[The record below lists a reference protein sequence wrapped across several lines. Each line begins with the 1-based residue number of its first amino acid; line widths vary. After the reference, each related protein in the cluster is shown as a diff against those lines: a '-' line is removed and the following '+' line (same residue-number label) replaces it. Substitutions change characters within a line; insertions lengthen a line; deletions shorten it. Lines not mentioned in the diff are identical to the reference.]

1 MLDAFVVLTPVHSRL
16 SNVDFYKL
24 DNTSTGGKNL
34 LCVCVSVC
42 VVVVFCLFCFSLF
55 LFVCLVSLLLFL
67 IHIDTSC
74 ESFAL
79 GAPFNKMCSDLTFCA
94 LWKRKKA
101 ALKVLTTDRAWGTR
115 VEGLTV
121 QFFSGTGVTTVAGL
135 RVVTATSS
143 FARDRAARDGHLTPA
158 FP

>member
-1 MLDAFVVLTPVHSRL
+1 M
-16 SNVDFYKL
+16 
-24 DNTSTGGKNL
+24 
-34 LCVCVSVC
+34 CVSVC
-42 VVVVFCLFCFSLF
+42 VGVVFCLFCFSLF
-55 LFVCLVSLLLFL
+55 FFVFVCLFVCLVSLLLFL

-74 ESFAL
+74 EGFAL
-79 GAPFNKMCSDLTFCA
+79 GAPFNEMCSDLTLCA

-115 VEGLTV
+115 VEGLSV
-121 QFFSGTGVTTVAGL
+121 QFFSGTGVTTVVGF

-143 FARDRAARDGHLTPA
+143 FARDRAACDGHLTPA

>member
-1 MLDAFVVLTPVHSRL
+1 MYTAATHARRL
-16 SNVDFYKL
+16 RGAHNRVFATVKRRFLQIRQYIHW
-24 DNTSTGGKNL
+24 GKNL
-34 LCVCVSVC
+34 LCVCV
-42 VVVVFCLFCFSLF
+42 
-55 LFVCLVSLLLFL
+55 LLLFL

-79 GAPFNKMCSDLTFCA
+79 GAPFNEMCSDLTLCA

-115 VEGLTV
+115 VEGLSV
-121 QFFSGTGVTTVAGL
+121 QFFSGTGVTTVVGF